1 MKTNSS
7 PPFLGHVEHVGAVI
21 PRQEQSEKSMSCMLI
36 HGRRGK
42 VVLCPVI
49 RTAPR
54 PDDYYENNRVLT
66 RQLECFEV
74 VWRFENFSVRRS
86 RHLRISTFENLH
98 IRRLKGL
105 NISAFENFNART
117 CKKWGVLR
125 FRRSEMNKFWYLRIL
140 AFEHWGAQQICQNA
154 FSKILKKFVNLSI
167 RRFKSRKMHNKKIR
181 KFGKPNVPKFII
193 SFRKLKLLNKL
204 LSREYRTSIR
214 QSKLS

>member
-21 PRQEQSEKSMSCMLI
+21 PRQEQSKKSMSCMLI

-42 VVLCPVI
+42 VVLRPVI
-49 RTAPR
+49 RTAPG
-54 PDDYYENNRVLT
+54 PDDYYENNRVLS
-66 RQLECFEV
+66 RQLGCFEV
-74 VWRFENFSVRRS
+74 IWRFENLGVRRS
-86 RHLRISTFENLH
+86 RYLRISTFE
-98 IRRLKGL
+98 RVKTRE
-105 NISAFENFNART
+105 FEDFDVQKWTNFSIWEFWHLSIGAR
-117 CKKWGVLR
+117 
-125 FRRSEMNKFWYLRIL
+125 NKSVKTRNKYIRIL
-140 AFEHWGAQQICQNA
+140 E
-154 FSKILKKFVNLSI
+154 KFVNLSI
-167 RRFKSRKMHNKKIR
+167 RRFKNWKMYNEKIT